1 MRMNARVKTLEKRSG
16 PRALQRSHLIELR
29 PGQTEEEAI
38 NIYGRI
44 RVKADDFLFFL
55 TGPAQALN

>member
-38 NIYGRI
+38 NIYDRNEVGTH
-44 RVKADDFLFFL
+44 DFLIFL
-55 TGPAQALN
+55 TSPA